1 MSLNNKA
8 STQYSKTRVNKP
20 KEQDQ
25 RTKMAQN
32 VQQKRTRS
40 RSNSQP
46 PGVNFKHMISGEKY
60 PVKQDNRTQ
69 DHIYQPDGV
78 VDMAARLGEKN
89 HREGAEKERE

>member
-32 VQQKRTRS
+32 VQQKRPRS

-46 PGVNFKHMISGEKY
+46 AVNFKRMIPGEKY

-69 DHIYQPDGV
+69 NHIYQPNGV

-89 HREGAEKERE
+89 HRKGGEKERE